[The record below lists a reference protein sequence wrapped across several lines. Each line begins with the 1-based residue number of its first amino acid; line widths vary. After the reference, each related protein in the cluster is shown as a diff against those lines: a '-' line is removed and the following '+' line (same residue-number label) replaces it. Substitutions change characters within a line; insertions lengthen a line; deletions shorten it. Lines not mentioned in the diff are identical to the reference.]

1 LLAQAIDQGLAK
13 DAAISETMAQFKAIW
28 ALRENV
34 SEAQAA
40 EGKNIKHDISV
51 PISEIP
57 RFIRETDAALQKA
70 HPGIRMVCFGHL
82 GDGNLHYNVSPPAAF
97 SDKAHEDAFLQL
109 QPSINQITHD
119 AVAAFGG
126 SVSAEHGLGTLR
138 RDEAARYKSAVEI
151 KLMQRIKV
159 AFDPMGLMNPG
170 KVLQPLLTSNSH
182 LL

>member
-1 LLAQAIDQGLAK
+1 MLFRSQAGQALESLLAQAIDQGLAK

-82 GDGNLHYNVSPPAAF
+82 GDGNLHYNIAPPLGVNASEF
-97 SDKAHEDAFLQL
+97 NRAHEEVIHDVVYSQVEKHHG
-109 QPSINQITHD
+109 SI
-119 AVAAFGG
+119 
-126 SVSAEHGLGTLR
+126 SAEH
-138 RDEAARYKSAVEI
+138 EI
-151 KLMQRIKV
+151 GRAHV
-159 AFDPMGLMNPG
+159 
-170 KVLQPLLTSNSH
+170 
-182 LL
+182 